1 MRKKLPKIREMF
13 RNGPR
18 LNLKEKIVQMWKTKQ
33 KMRQMFRARPRRP
46 ASVGVQVQWVR
57 PTLPSRQLRWQVT
70 FFFYIFGNFQVIS
83 QKSQLKVI

>member
-1 MRKKLPKIREMF
+1 MF
-13 RNGPR
+13 RAGPQSQGK
-18 LNLKEKIVQMWKTKQ
+18 NCTNVEEKKQ

-70 FFFYIFGNFQVIS
+70 FFFYIFGNFQVIAR
-83 QKSQLKVI
+83 KVN